1 MPGRFLGRGMFKHI
15 GCRFQMIVPAFPVT
29 PVFSSA
35 FKTLMWCIFT
45 RLKTRCLF
53 LLGDCQPDFHNYR
66 LMLDQALFKT
76 VNFII
81 STLPFYR
88 TRKPFYPFYQYP
100 AIPGTVKNADII
112 IGLQLGPEAP

>member
-1 MPGRFLGRGMFKHI
+1 RSMLKHI
-15 GCRFQMIVPAFPVT
+15 GCRFQIIVPALPVT
-29 PVFSSA
+29 PVFFSN
-35 FKTLMWCIFT
+35 FKALMRCIFT
-45 RLKTRCLF
+45 RLEPCCLF
-53 LLGDCQPDFHNYR
+53 IFGDRQPDFHNYR
-66 LMLDQALFKT
+66 LMLEQALFKT

-88 TRKPFYPFYQYP
+88 TRKPFYPFYQSP